1 MSKIFV
7 SRGAVVSTSDST
19 KKYLN
24 EIKKPGLLTSA
35 EEKEL
40 ARAAK
45 QGDRIALN
53 RLVSCNLR
61 FVTQVARSY
70 QGMGIPMEDLIGFG
84 NIGLFTAAERFDP
97 EKGFKFITY
106 AVWYIRAEI
115 QKALNDLSR
124 VVRIPSHKTKTE
136 QYSEQSTDVQIGD
149 DENAELWSSRYLTTP
164 EEASGGSVADL
175 HYELGRVIA
184 QLKPKVAEA
193 VCRCYGLGVDYPQ
206 VMDQIAEEMN
216 ITGERAR
223 QLVRQGENDLRNVS
237 GIDLLRQ
244 YL

>member
-40 ARAAK
+40 ARAVK

-97 EKGFKFITY
+97 DKGFKFITF
-106 AVWYIRAEI
+106 AVWYVRAEI

-136 QYSEQSTDVQIGD
+136 QYSEQSADVQIGD
-149 DENAELWSSRYLTTP
+149 DENSDSWSSRYLTMDD
-164 EEASGGSVADL
+164 EANGKSIADL
-175 HYELGRVIA
+175 QYELGRVIK

-193 VCRCYGLGVDYPQ
+193 VCRFYGLGVDYPQ

>member
-1 MSKIFV
+1 
-7 SRGAVVSTSDST
+7 
-19 KKYLN
+19 
-24 EIKKPGLLTSA
+24 
-35 EEKEL
+35 
-40 ARAAK
+40 
-45 QGDRIALN
+45 
-53 RLVSCNLR
+53 
-61 FVTQVARSY
+61 
-70 QGMGIPMEDLIGFG
+70 MGIPMEDLIGFG

-97 EKGFKFITY
+97 DKGFKFITF
-106 AVWYIRAEI
+106 AVWYVRAEI

-136 QYSEQSTDVQIGD
+136 QYSEQSADVQIGD
-149 DENAELWSSRYLTTP
+149 DENSDSWSSRYLTMDD
-164 EEASGGSVADL
+164 EANGKSIADL
-175 HYELGRVIA
+175 QYELGQVIK

-193 VCRCYGLGVDYPQ
+193 VCRFYGLGVDYPQ